1 VLTKKYFKKL
11 LRKKSFIQKI
21 KIVMSYLHLK
31 NLKVPINLIFQIKLI
46 LLIYQLVK
54 FQDLKMKI
62 KHKKI
67 QTLKLKLIKKI

>member
-1 VLTKKYFKKL
+1 M
-11 LRKKSFIQKI
+11 KSFIQKI
-21 KIVMSYLHLK
+21 KIAMFYLHLQ

>member
-1 VLTKKYFKKL
+1 
-11 LRKKSFIQKI
+11 
-21 KIVMSYLHLK
+21 MSYLHLK

-67 QTLKLKLIKKI
+67 QTLKLKLIKKIQ